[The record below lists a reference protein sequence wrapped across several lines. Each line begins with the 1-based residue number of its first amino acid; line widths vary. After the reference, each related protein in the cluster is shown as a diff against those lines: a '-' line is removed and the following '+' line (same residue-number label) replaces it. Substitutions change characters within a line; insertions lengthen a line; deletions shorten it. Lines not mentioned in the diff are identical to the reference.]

1 MLEINELILIRRM
14 LGITGEDM
22 AKEMDTTR
30 QTVSNLELGK
40 AQNKMTMKFY
50 RMTIL
55 ELVRKYESEKKE
67 EIKINLINIIKYL

>member
-1 MLEINELILIRRM
+1 MLDINELILIRRM

-50 RMTIL
+50 RMTML
-55 ELVRKYESEKKE
+55 EFVRKYESEKKE
-67 EIKINLINIIKYL
+67 ELKTNLTNIIKYL